1 MFICMVILFGNF
13 LQKVNVGTVTQITI
27 VGRGVK
33 IFKKEQNLMLQKGCY
48 FVFGMSRSDSRR
60 E

>member
-1 MFICMVILFGNF
+1 MVILFGNF

-48 FVFGMSRSDSRR
+48 FVFGMSRSDSCC